1 MTGDTSDT
9 LMRMAAFEH
18 VRPLSEVHDH
28 LAASHRSIVPNTWS
42 QSVVLTP

>member
-1 MTGDTSDT
+1 MRFHGQRRTGSDT
-9 LMRMAAFEH
+9 LNAALTSH
-18 VRPLSEVHDH
+18 RPDDAT